1 MTRLIREHIEID
13 AATLNLLEQKCTVI
27 YRECRR
33 VIYWWPLRTACVIGV
48 GQDYEIIWSEDWSD
62 ITIRM
67 IMTAYEFGGESNSTF
82 VLECGTGVIH
92 NILDTSISELT
103 EGTVVRVYDNAFNVP
118 NSDDNN
124 LVSRILQD
132 TGGVPVG
139 SEEFHQSDAEI
150 AAEMFAQE

>member
-92 NILDTSISELT
+92 KDRKS
-103 EGTVVRVYDNAFNVP
+103 VV
-118 NSDDNN
+118 
-124 LVSRILQD
+124 
-132 TGGVPVG
+132 
-139 SEEFHQSDAEI
+139 
-150 AAEMFAQE
+150 